1 VPAVALGVA
10 ERADVVIDF
19 SKYAGKTIYL
29 ENRLL
34 QPNGQGGP
42 TGSVSSPG
50 QGFLM
55 LKIVVDQ
62 PAAQD
67 NSVDP
72 ATLPSYYALPSVSGT
87 PRVSRTFNFDQGRN
101 GQWTINGS
109 LFSCT
114 TARFTVQ
121 QNSLEQWYLDNGW
134 NWSHPIHVHMEEHQV
149 TQGAPGLYGS
159 SSDDSWDYSRYS
171 SQYCW
176 SGCTSNSP
184 TGVNLAR
191 KDTVR
196 LVPKA
201 NATIRMR
208 FRDWLGR
215 YVMHCHNVIHEDHA
229 MMLRFDVGTTGD
241 TKTNP

>member
-1 VPAVALGVA
+1 MI
-10 ERADVVIDF
+10 IDF
-19 SKYAGKTIYL
+19 SQYAGKTLYL

-42 TGSVSSPG
+42 TGSVSAAG

-55 LKIVVDQ
+55 LQIVVDQ
-62 PAAQD
+62 PAAAD
-67 NSVDP
+67 NSADP
-72 ATLPSYYALPSVSGT
+72 GTIASFYTLPSVSAT
-87 PRVSRTFNFDQGRN
+87 PVVTRNFNFDQGRN

-114 TARFTVQ
+114 TPRFTVKQ
-121 QNSLEQWYLDNGW
+121 GSLEQWNFQNGW

-149 TQGAPGLYGS
+149 IKGAPGTLREQHRRFYRLQPLG
-159 SSDDSWDYSRYS
+159 
-171 SQYCW
+171 Q
-176 SGCTSNSP
+176 P
-184 TGVNLAR
+184 VLL
-191 KDTVR
+191 VR
-196 LVPKA
+196 LQHGKRNRREPFPQRHCRLTPRSS
-201 NATIRMR
+201 ATIKMR

-241 TKTNP
+241 TNSNP

>member
-1 VPAVALGVA
+1 VALGVA
-10 ERADVVIDF
+10 ERADVIIDF
-19 SKYAGKTIYL
+19 AQYAGKTIYL

-42 TGSVSSPG
+42 TGSVTSG
-50 QGFLM
+50 GNGFLM
-55 LKIVVDQ
+55 LKIIVDG
-62 PAAQD
+62 PTVID
-67 NSVDP
+67 NSVNP
-72 ATLPSYYALPSVSGT
+72 ATLPSYYALPSVSAT
-87 PRVSRTFNFDQGRN
+87 PRVTRNFNFDQGWN
-101 GQWTINGS
+101 GQWTINGG
-109 LFSCT
+109 LFSCNT
-114 TARFTVQ
+114 SRFTVQ
-121 QNSLEQWYLDNGW
+121 QNSLEQWNLQNGW

-149 TQGAPGLYGS
+149 TKGAPGLYGS
-159 SSDDSWDYSRYS
+159 SSDDSNNYSHWS

-176 SGCTSNSP
+176 SGCSTSGE

-196 LVPKA
+196 LVPSSS
-201 NATIRMR
+201 ATIRMR

-229 MMLRFDVGTTGD
+229 MMVRFDVGVTGD